1 MRVSECYDL
10 SDNRLAFIAV
20 FARTHVHAYIRAES
34 MREGEP
40 RERYFRRRGEKLPSI
55 PLHVDDFSASYPSD
69 TLDKL
74 HVRTMSNYGQTTWNF
89 LYGNQLSFDRCNWAR
104 ACLWV
109 YQCWALST
117 FDCTLRM
124 KTQCKYDDLLTKN
137 KIDIQAAKVRVW
149 FLVDSLNAW
158 YLSIAVMTK
167 WISISPAQKIT
178 FNRISRGEEKRNLFK
193 ISHAR

>member
-74 HVRTMSNYGQTTWNF
+74 HVRTMSNYGQTT
-89 LYGNQLSFDRCNWAR
+89 
-104 ACLWV
+104 
-109 YQCWALST
+109 
-117 FDCTLRM
+117 
-124 KTQCKYDDLLTKN
+124 
-137 KIDIQAAKVRVW
+137 
-149 FLVDSLNAW
+149 
-158 YLSIAVMTK
+158 
-167 WISISPAQKIT
+167 
-178 FNRISRGEEKRNLFK
+178 
-193 ISHAR
+193 